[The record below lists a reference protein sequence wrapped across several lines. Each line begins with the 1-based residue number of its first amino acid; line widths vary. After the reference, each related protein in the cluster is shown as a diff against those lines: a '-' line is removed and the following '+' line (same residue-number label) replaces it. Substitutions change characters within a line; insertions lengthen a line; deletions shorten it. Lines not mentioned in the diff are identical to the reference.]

1 MTPEEEVEKELCP
14 DCQGEGKVVIGEHR
28 VTLDMAIDAGDRSM
42 EGTFHSFEYAP
53 CGACDGEGLRETYR
67 SLESRLRK
75 IAEGLRLN
83 IDTLNRTR
91 EKSIE
96 IGKEELESLL
106 ALAKGETNG

>member
-1 MTPEEEVEKELCP
+1 MTPEEEVEKDVRDSKLRQAEGDEELAAL
-14 DCQGEGKVVIGEHR
+14 
-28 VTLDMAIDAGDRSM
+28 LDNDAD
-42 EGTFHSFEYAP
+42 H
-53 CGACDGEGLRETYR
+53 YR
-67 SLESRLRK
+67 NAAVSRESRLRK